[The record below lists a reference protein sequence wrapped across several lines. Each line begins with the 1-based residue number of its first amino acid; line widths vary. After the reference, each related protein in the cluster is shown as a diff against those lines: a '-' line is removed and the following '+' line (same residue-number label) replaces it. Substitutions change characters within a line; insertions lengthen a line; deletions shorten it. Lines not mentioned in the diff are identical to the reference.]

1 MMIGF
6 TTVTPILLVL
16 GWRGGGGGGKGTG
29 SAGSKIG
36 QWQLVEE

>member
-6 TTVTPILLVL
+6 TIVTPILLVL
-16 GWRGGGGGGKGTG
+16 GWRGGGGGKGTG